1 MPTSRKTS
9 KRLAAQRPAA
19 QRPAAA
25 ARPGAGRRA
34 KRDAVDARAALLSAA
49 TRLFAEQGIAVTTTR
64 EICAAAGLN
73 PGAIHYHFG
82 DKDGLYRAVLTDPIE
97 QLNAELAG
105 FDDPALPLRDMLKR
119 VLLPFM
125 ADDDHPDERALMQ
138 LFLNEMQR
146 PSPVFSQVFRE
157 LIAPVHERMAVVLA
171 RHMGLDAPDAS
182 VNQLLYGLQAM
193 AHDYCLSRPLMDLMT
208 PGWLDTPGA
217 LDAVGERLV
226 DWGLVLIEHEKRRR
240 SATQKTPKKTA
251 R

>member
-1 MPTSRKTS
+1 MTAKKPSVP
-9 KRLAAQRPAA
+9 PAA
-19 QRPAAA
+19 PPPSR
-25 ARPGAGRRA
+25 AGRRA
-34 KRDAVDARAALLSAA
+34 KQDAVDARAALLCAA
-49 TRLFAEQGIAVTTTR
+49 TRLFAEQGVAQTTTR

-82 DKDGLYRAVLTDPIE
+82 DKDGLYRAVLSDPIE
-97 QLNAELAG
+97 QLNAQLAG
-105 FDDPALPLRDMLKR
+105 FDDPALPLRDLLKR

-146 PSPVFSQVFRE
+146 PSPVFSKVFRE
-157 LIAPVHERMAVVLA
+157 LIAPVHRRIAAVLA
-171 RHMGLDAPDAS
+171 RHMGLDEPDDS

-208 PGWLDTPGA
+208 PGWLDAPGA

-226 DWGLVLIEHEKRRR
+226 DWGLVLIKHEKNRRKALK
-240 SATQKTPKKTA
+240 STPVKTV